1 MRLFVALDVGEAVRE
16 QLRELLGRLREQYP
30 AARWVRPEAIHVTL
44 KFIGQVEADQVDAIS
59 EALATVRSERP
70 VEMAFRGLG
79 FFPNQRRP
87 RLLWC
92 GVEASTNLSKLA
104 SDIEQALGPL
114 GIAFESRPF
123 VAHLTLARW
132 EPGADAGNVAKLVQA
147 SQALESVGFGSVRET
162 TFDLYQSVLRPS
174 GAEYKRL
181 RSFSFVKGSV

>member
-1 MRLFVALDVGEAVRE
+1 VRLFVALDVGEAIRE
-16 QLRELLGRLREQYP
+16 QLRELLGRLREEYP
-30 AARWVRPEAIHVTL
+30 DARWVRPEAIHVTL
-44 KFIGQVEADQVDAIS
+44 KFIGHVEADRVDAIS
-59 EALATVRSERP
+59 EALGTVRSEQP
-70 VEMAFRGLG
+70 VEVAFRGLG

-104 SDIEQALGPL
+104 SDIEHALDPL
-114 GIAFESRPF
+114 GIPFESRPF

-132 EPGADAGNVAKLVQA
+132 EPGAHAGSVAKLVQA
-147 SQALESVGFGSVRET
+147 SQTLQSAGFGSVREIA
-162 TFDLYQSVLRPS
+162 FDLYQSVLKPS